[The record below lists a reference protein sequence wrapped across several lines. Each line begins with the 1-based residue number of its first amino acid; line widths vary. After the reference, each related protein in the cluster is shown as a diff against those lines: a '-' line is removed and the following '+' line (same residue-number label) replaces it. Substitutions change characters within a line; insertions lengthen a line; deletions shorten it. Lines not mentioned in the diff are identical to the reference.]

1 MLSLTRQ
8 VLFLLPL
15 LVVLPMLFGID
26 GVMYAGPVADFVAAA
41 LSAVMVLL
49 EFRLM
54 RRQELERKTNET
66 TAES

>member
-54 RRQELERKTNET
+54 RRQELERKPHET
-66 TAES
+66 TA

>member
-15 LVVLPMLFGID
+15 LVVLPMLFGVD
-26 GVMYAGPVADFVAAA
+26 GVMYAGPVADFVAAM

>member
-26 GVMYAGPVADFVAAA
+26 GVMYAGPVADFVAAM